1 MADKTFPE
9 YLYAKI
15 EAPDSDDC
23 FVGAYEEQN
32 SALDSENVPEQI
44 ATYKL
49 VSTKT
54 LVRKSV
60 IEEVTE
66 D

>member
-15 EAPDSDDC
+15 EDLDSDDP

-32 SALDSENVPEQI
+32 STLDSENVPVPI

>member
-15 EAPDSDDC
+15 EAFGSDDP

-32 SALDSENVPEQI
+32 STLDSEDVPVQI